1 MRSMFVKL
9 FFWFGIA
16 MTLSGIVFF
25 LLAFTMRIGPL
36 QEHFER
42 RFSDERNRIQR
53 DALEFYGRGVASVFE
68 RYGTSAAIH
77 FHNGN
82 APHGMRIYLF
92 TAAGIPISDDAPP
105 PVREAVRRIALT
117 HGRVAVLDKGKTVVA
132 VRVQSPR
139 GVTYLAAAE
148 ENVPLR
154 PSRKPP
160 PMTIFPPDIWF
171 RFIVSLVIGGLV
183 CYGLAWRLTSPV
195 RKLRAATQ
203 RLATGDFTSR
213 VRIGDRGRGDE
224 IADLVRDFNR
234 MAERIERLVT
244 AQKQLVRDISHELR
258 SPLARLSV
266 ALGLARREAPPSTV
280 AALDRIERETERLN
294 QMIGEL
300 LTLSLLES
308 GSERFE
314 KTAFDLNEL
323 VEEVA
328 RDADFEAAAGARSV
342 RFHPDGPLIVT
353 GNREMARRAMEN
365 VMRNGVRYTDEGTA
379 VEVTLERKGTQWAEI
394 RVRDHGPG
402 LPREALTEIFRPFYR
417 YAEARDRQSGGTG
430 IGLAITER
438 AVRLHAGEVWASNAE
453 DGGLVVTIR
462 LPLSKGE

>member
-117 HGRVAVLDKGKTVVA
+117 HGRVAVPDKGKTVVA

-148 ENVPLR
+148 ENVPPR

-213 VRIGDRGRGDE
+213 VRIGDRGRGD
-224 IADLVRDFNR
+224 
-234 MAERIERLVT
+234 
-244 AQKQLVRDISHELR
+244 
-258 SPLARLSV
+258 
-266 ALGLARREAPPSTV
+266 
-280 AALDRIERETERLN
+280 
-294 QMIGEL
+294 
-300 LTLSLLES
+300 
-308 GSERFE
+308 
-314 KTAFDLNEL
+314 
-323 VEEVA
+323 
-328 RDADFEAAAGARSV
+328 
-342 RFHPDGPLIVT
+342 
-353 GNREMARRAMEN
+353 
-365 VMRNGVRYTDEGTA
+365 
-379 VEVTLERKGTQWAEI
+379 
-394 RVRDHGPG
+394 
-402 LPREALTEIFRPFYR
+402 
-417 YAEARDRQSGGTG
+417 
-430 IGLAITER
+430 
-438 AVRLHAGEVWASNAE
+438 
-453 DGGLVVTIR
+453 
-462 LPLSKGE
+462 